1 MTKNGIEFNL
11 NKSNYKLM
19 KGEFTF
25 YFSSKF
31 YLEKFK
37 NNVDE
42 FVENESRKIDAK
54 YKVDINLI
62 NYFMVAFYKKTEK
75 RGFLIKHNS
84 TLIKNAKFC
93 SMIFYN
99 KNR

>member
-11 NKSNYKLM
+11 IKSDYKYNKGVL
-19 KGEFTF
+19 TF

-37 NNVDE
+37 TGVDE
-42 FVENESRKIDAK
+42 FVENEKRKFDAK
-54 YKVDINLI
+54 YKVDIDLI
-62 NYFMVAFYKKTEK
+62 NYFMVAFYKRIEK

-84 TLIKNAKFC
+84 TLIKNPKFC
-93 SMIFYN
+93 GLIFYN
-99 KNR
+99 KK